1 MARPRQPK
9 SGVQVSSGGLFITAP
24 KAVDERVYN
33 WKLQF
38 TRLCKD
44 FCIDADSISRIVS
57 NVESK
62 ANAYDSQEILY
73 ARAWRQ
79 FKAII

>member
-1 MARPRQPK
+1 MARPRQPR
-9 SGVQVSSGGLFITAP
+9 GMQVTSGGLFITVP

-38 TRLCKD
+38 TQLCKD

-62 ANAYDSQEILY
+62 ANACDSQEILY

>member
-1 MARPRQPK
+1 MPMPRKAKKGYQIT
-9 SGVQVSSGGLFITAP
+9 SGGLFMTNP
-24 KAVDERVYN
+24 QAVNERVYN

-44 FCIDADSISRIVS
+44 FCIDADSIDRIVS

-62 ANAYDSQEILY
+62 ANPYDSQELLY